1 MMRQHY
7 LITGWTEIRRVI
19 RIVSG
24 VVALLFVA
32 GVAASDTPAQG
43 QGKPEAGKA
52 IYVARCAV
60 CHGAGGAGDGP
71 VAGTLP
77 DKPSNWT
84 AGGGKLKS
92 LGDQQLFEVIAK
104 GGKVFGLS
112 VAMPAHPDLSK
123 ADIWNVVAYV
133 RDLMEGAKV
142 ADATSVPRPAAIEP
156 ESVRWGTTLDWASRL
171 TISLSA
177 LILICIGISRLVYR
191 GSQTEGNAL
200 WLHLLSLGVLPLS
213 LLVVGNFAVLEYAT
227 HTNFCGACHL
237 TMKPYLDDLYM
248 PGGKSLAALHYQHRF
263 VQGTDCYTCHANYG
277 LHGTFEAKM
286 TGLRDVYR
294 YVTRTYHLPLKMRE
308 SLENRLCL
316 KCHNEAKRYL
326 AHSIHLTLEEP
337 MRMDQIKC
345 GGCHSP
351 SHDIPRPKQAARPK
365 GVG

>member
-1 MMRQHY
+1 MRRAA
-7 LITGWTEIRRVI
+7 RRAYG
-19 RIVSG
+19 VSAL
-24 VVALLFVA
+24 VVVVGLAP
-32 GVAASDTPAQG
+32 SPTSAQERG
-43 QGKPEAGKA
+43 DPNAGKA
-52 IYVARCAV
+52 IFEGRCAV

-71 VAGTLP
+71 VARALP

-92 LGDQQLFEVIAK
+92 LGDQQFFEVIAK
-104 GGKVFGLS
+104 GGKAFGLS

-123 ADIWNVVAYV
+123 ADIWNVVSYV
-133 RDLMEGAKV
+133 RGLMEGAKV
-142 ADATSVPRPAAIEP
+142 ADTTSAPRPAAIEA
-156 ESVRWGTTLDWASRL
+156 ESLQWGTAVDWATRL
-171 TISLSA
+171 TISLSV
-177 LILICIGISRLVYR
+177 LILACIGISRFVYR

-227 HTNFCGACHL
+227 HTNFCAACHL

-263 VQGTDCYTCHANYG
+263 VQGTECYTCHANYG

-308 SLENRLCL
+308 PFENRLCL

-326 AHSIHLTLEEP
+326 AHPIHVTLSEP
-337 MRMDQIKC
+337 MWMDQIKC
-345 GGCHSP
+345 GGCHGP
-351 SHDIPRPKQAARPK
+351 NHDIPRPKQAARPK